1 MYRIV
6 VLIALYCVPSLQA
19 QFATERNNREDA
31 NSPVAGMLKDLAE
44 ARELLKRTPGSA
56 NRDKVDLLLTRI
68 ELQLKQLMQ
77 AQGNFNNRPTA
88 MSNESFNRFLTNFR
102 SKAFDKDKIGFLEDH
117 LLSAYVTS
125 DQAIVLLKQ
134 FSFDN
139 DRIRAAVL
147 LYDHLIDKENLHRV
161 LETFAFDSS
170 RKSVM
175 DRLKAR
181 K

>member
-1 MYRIV
+1 MYRT
-6 VLIALYCVPSLQA
+6 VLLITLLFAPSLQA
-19 QFATERNNREDA
+19 QFATERNSREDA
-31 NSPVAGMLKDLAE
+31 NSPVGGMLKDLAE
-44 ARELLKRTPGSA
+44 AKELLKRTPASA
-56 NRDKVDLLLTRI
+56 NRDKIDLLLTRT

-88 MSNESFNRFLTNFR
+88 MSADSFNRFSTNMR
-102 SKAFDKDKIGFLEDH
+102 SKAFDKDKIAFLEDH
-117 LLSAYVTS
+117 LLNAYITS

-139 DRIRAAVL
+139 DRIRAAVV
-147 LYDHLIDKENLHRV
+147 LYDHMIDKENLHRV